1 MYALLDDKSSVMLSD
16 ILIFRKNGK
25 ISMYKNMIKYNILI
39 SFFLSSAR
47 FCLEIFLW

>member
-16 ILIFRKNGK
+16 ILIFKKNGK

-39 SFFLSSAR
+39 SFFYHQPD
-47 FCLEIFLW
+47 FV